1 MNTVLLSGQEITP
14 SKIICIGRNYVGH
27 IAELGNQIPEEM
39 VVFNKPNSAITNK
52 LLAFHQETLHY
63 EGEICFLYQNGQFS
77 AVAFGLDLTKR
88 KMQTAL
94 KNKGLPWERAKA
106 FDGSVLFSEFIPLND
121 NSAPLSLTLAIN
133 DTLVQSGS
141 VDSMLYKPI
150 DILNNLNSFMTLVDG
165 DIVMTGTPEGVGEIH
180 VSDQFIGRIWQ
191 KEQEIISAKWLAS

>member
-1 MNTVLLSGQEITP
+1 MNTVLLSGQQIIP

-94 KNKGLPWERAKA
+94 NL
-106 FDGSVLFSEFIPLND
+106 IPKQNF
-121 NSAPLSLTLAIN
+121 LSLDWLQNGKIN
-133 DTLVQSGS
+133 
-141 VDSMLYKPI
+141 
-150 DILNNLNSFMTLVDG
+150 
-165 DIVMTGTPEGVGEIH
+165 
-180 VSDQFIGRIWQ
+180 
-191 KEQEIISAKWLAS
+191 QEILSTGMIVPIWEEP